1 MGRSAAAG
9 LYVHVP
15 FCSGKC
21 AYCAFVSGPQHRALS
36 GRYLDALDREAS
48 FHPGFRPET
57 LYVGGGTPSE
67 LGVPELERLF
77 GLLAGRFGPLEALRE
92 VTVEGNPE
100 SLLPDKL
107 SLLRRL
113 GVGRL
118 SIGLQSSDDRL
129 LEGLGRRHRCADF
142 ERAYREAERLGF
154 SLSVDVM
161 LGLPGQSL
169 SGALS
174 TLKTVMRLA
183 PGHVS
188 VYCLHVEEG
197 TPLERR
203 GFAADEDLS
212 REMFE
217 SSIELLA
224 RAGYRHYE
232 ISNFARP
239 GLESRHNENY
249 WLNGPYLGLG
259 AAAASHLRGVRC
271 ENDPD
276 PASYCAKVERGES
289 PAVQSEALSGKEK
302 AGEDLLLGL
311 RLVAGVPLTSRLRR
325 HFTPELES
333 LRRRGL
339 IELERSPRTGLPLRA
354 RLSREGLFLANKVFQ
369 EFVPPFETLP
379 SAESVP
385 MGERA

>member
-1 MGRSAAAG
+1 MSRPAAEAG
-9 LYVHVP
+9 LYVHLP

-21 AYCAFVSGPQHRALS
+21 AYCAFVSGPQHRPLA
-36 GRYLDALDREAS
+36 GRYLEALGREAS
-48 FHPGFRPET
+48 FHPGFRPRT

-67 LGVPELERLF
+67 LGAPELERLF
-77 GLLAGRFGPLEALRE
+77 ELLASRFGPLEALGE
-92 VTVEGNPE
+92 VTFEGNPE
-100 SLLPDKL
+100 SLSGEKL
-107 SLLRRL
+107 ALLRRL

-118 SIGLQSSDDRL
+118 SIGLQTCDDRL
-129 LEGLGRRHRCADF
+129 LEALGRRHRFEDF
-142 ERAYREAERLGF
+142 ERAYRGAERLGF

-174 TLKTVMRLA
+174 SLKTVLRLG
-183 PGHVS
+183 PGHIS

-212 REMFE
+212 REMYE
-217 SSIELLA
+217 SAIELLS

-239 GLESRHNENY
+239 GLESRHNRNY
-249 WLNGPYLGLG
+249 WLGGSYLGLG
-259 AAAASHLRGVRC
+259 AAAASHLRGVRW

-289 PAVQSEALSGKEK
+289 PAVQSERLSGKEK
-302 AGEDLLLGL
+302 AGEELLLGL
-311 RLVAGVPLTSRLRR
+311 RLVDGAPLTPRLRR
-325 HFTPELES
+325 HFTPELEG

-339 IELERSPRTGLPLRA
+339 VELVRSPRTGLPARA
-354 RLSREGLFLANKVFQ
+354 KLSREGLFLANKVFQ
-369 EFVPPFETLP
+369 EFVPPFEARG
-379 SAESVP
+379 AESVP
-385 MGERA
+385 QGERA